1 MKTLL
6 KHQNFKKI
14 KFCILNFVDLTLK
27 SADCSTHTSGD
38 ISLPGIEG
46 GDGFVEGHHDC
57 PGGGGLW
64 SVEVKDA
71 ILKVIENKV
80 SLI

>member
-1 MKTLL
+1 
-6 KHQNFKKI
+6 
-14 KFCILNFVDLTLK
+14 
-27 SADCSTHTSGD
+27 
-38 ISLPGIEG
+38 LPGIEG

-71 ILKVIENKV
+71 ILKV
-80 SLI
+80 SD